1 MEEEEALADHLRCS
15 RTDGRQWRCKRRVM
29 ENMKLCE
36 IHYLQGR
43 HRQYKEK
50 VPESLKLQRKK
61 KTKKSQGGKETA
73 SSEFGIRVEKVK
85 MKRKV
90 KKPARVSGS
99 EAALLDETLR
109 KMKSKK
115 KGNLQLELI
124 RMVLKRDLE
133 KKKKNKKKKKS
144 DFPLVKKKKN
154 MKTKQNEIE
163 LEDNSEEEEEEEEE
177 LTRQLPNGVM
187 AISPVPS
194 PSPRNFNNADGN
206 CDVKVGVENGVVR
219 RRCFR
224 SKNIEPLPFGTMQVL
239 IVVFFFVCVYCF
251 FDWFLIDFIECSSC
265 LVVGMWRNQG
275 GERGRG
281 GAIVVEEAVR

>member
-1 MEEEEALADHLRCS
+1 
-15 RTDGRQWRCKRRVM
+15 M

-61 KTKKSQGGKETA
+61 KSKKSQGGKETTA
-73 SSEFGIRVEKVK
+73 SSELGIRVERVK

-90 KKPARVSGS
+90 KKPARVSGL

-133 KKKKNKKKKKS
+133 KKKKNKKKNKKS
-144 DFPLVKKKKN
+144 DFSSVKMKKN
-154 MKTKQNEIE
+154 MKSKQNEIE
-163 LEDNSEEEEEEEEE
+163 LEDNSEEEEEEE

-194 PSPRNFNNADGN
+194 PSPRNFNNVDGN

-239 IVVFFFVCVYCF
+239 IVFFFFFTFFLCLCLLL
-251 FDWFLIDFIECSSC
+251 FDWFLTDFIKCSSC
-265 LVVGMWRNQG
+265 LVVRMWRNQG

-281 GAIVVEEAVR
+281 GAIGVEEAAR

>member
-1 MEEEEALADHLRCS
+1 
-15 RTDGRQWRCKRRVM
+15 M

-133 KKKKNKKKKKS
+133 KKKKNSKKS
-144 DFPLVKKKKN
+144 NSASVKKMRNQKKN
-154 MKTKQNEIE
+154 SKTKQNEIHME
-163 LEDNSEEEEEEEEE
+163 ENSEEDEEEEE
-177 LTRQLPNGVM
+177 LTRELPNGVM

-194 PSPRNFNNADGN
+194 PSPRNYNNVGGN
-206 CDVKVGVENGVVR
+206 CDVKVGVDTGVIR

-224 SKNIEPLPFGTMQVL
+224 SKNIEPVPIGTMQVL
-239 IVVFFFVCVYCF
+239 IVVLCLCLLL
-251 FDWFLIDFIECSSC
+251 LIGLCLILLLVFNYVGHALWPEC
-265 LVVGMWRNQG
+265 G
-275 GERGRG
+275 
-281 GAIVVEEAVR
+281 